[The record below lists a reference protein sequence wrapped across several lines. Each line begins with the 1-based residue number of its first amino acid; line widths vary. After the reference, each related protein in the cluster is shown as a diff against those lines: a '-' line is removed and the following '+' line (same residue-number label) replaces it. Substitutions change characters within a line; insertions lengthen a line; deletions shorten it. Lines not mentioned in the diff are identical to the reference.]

1 MRSYFFLRHP
11 FRGSA
16 LVIVLM
22 FMVLLIALALAFF
35 SRVTSDSLS
44 SAAYAAGVTVQTLGD
59 TAVNLAAAQVQYAT
73 RGQDSA
79 GNDLTWASQPGAI
92 RTYTSS
98 GAEST
103 VFKLYSAQNMAAPA
117 ATFKTDLAGEA
128 AASASA
134 SPALFT
140 DLNEPVLTSDTNGSI
155 TSNGVNYRAVY
166 PIFDPSALGAVDGLS
181 IGGSV
186 TPPAAAYNPVGSGNP
201 APMPTRWLYVLQDGS
216 VVNPVETGMGTVV
229 TVAGADRTT
238 NPIVGRIAFWTD
250 DDTSKVNVNTAG
262 EGSFWDTPHFE
273 GTTERNYAL
282 KQPVNNEFQ
291 RYPGH
296 PASVS
301 LTTVFPPA
309 VFPTVTGSNLISLA
323 PRLQNGGSNFG
334 NDTATSALSV
344 KQDRLFSTID
354 ELLYA
359 PARALNAAGLTR
371 DQVERAQFALTV
383 NSRAPETTL
392 FDTPRVSI
400 WPVHSDLAANA
411 ASPYTTAFDRL
422 SAFCSTLGNGYLF
435 HFQRTDC
442 NSASEA
448 STIARNGQLITY
460 LQNLTGREIP
470 GFGGNFLTKYGDDRD
485 QILAEI
491 FDYIRIVNP
500 FDDNLGGAGT
510 APAYAKT
517 GTRYGFTPGRS
528 NAGWY
533 YPGHGQIVPTKLSG
547 SARGF
552 GRFDT
557 VSEAALHLICV
568 ADASNPTSTGTAT
581 NPQMATYL
589 AANPLSANQKVL
601 QMAFYL
607 QMTDVAQNYDGIL
620 PNYTLDVSGLPGM
633 AVTGATP
640 ANPFPAGPFPGDPF
654 PTGANASYAYN
665 SYSNNVWCS
674 LWFGTVTGYRTLLA
688 VRQPPSWAKNDA
700 TPATSTSSSF
710 YTCYLTP
717 YSTYPFVSA
726 PFVITVPAG
735 TTTLDLSAC
744 TVTVKIYQGGS
755 TAVANLVQTLTLAF
769 PAATVPVP
777 LLTTSAV
784 GATTNQAPFDTGSY
798 AWPVLTQEEWWGFR
812 TRFGFSTRNPGS
824 GYDYEGGGCVIRRQF
839 DVVRS
844 LVPRWGDLRLLSALD
859 TVPSAY
865 FAPHPLYSS
874 TTQRIV
880 NTLAEGAGSAYVADQ
895 DVPPDTS
902 GTYNA
907 NSDLRRLV
915 SGARYDVNHR
925 PAISPDAAATA
936 FSERYM
942 DWDNGLP
949 RSLDGAW
956 INKPDEG
963 NIRGLTSTPPTIP
976 YFDSG
981 EQFAPSGATFF
992 TPNRIM
998 PSPGMFG
1005 SLPTRVRAS
1014 LAAANAGSPG
1024 TMRPWETL
1032 LFRPQTGHPG
1042 AASPPDHL
1050 WMDLVWMPTVEPYA
1064 ISEPFSTAGK
1074 INMNYQIVPFTN
1086 IRRTTALRAAMKNE
1100 QLTAVPTTDGTTYKT
1115 SATTS
1120 SYRFALNLDEAT
1132 GSLRQFEEKFAA
1144 PGRDL
1149 FRSATEI
1156 CSIYLVPGLKS
1167 DGTGAIESWSN
1178 NAAAET
1184 YWGTH
1189 KLTGDN
1195 SRERPYTNLYGKLT
1209 TKSNTYTVHYR
1220 VQLIKQTPKA
1230 TAGQWDETKGII
1242 QAEYRG
1248 SRQIERYIEPR
1259 DPALPDFAVNPTAK
1273 LSDFYRLRLLNNR
1286 RFSP

>member
-1 MRSYFFLRHP
+1 MERIMRSCFSLKHP

-35 SRVTSDSLS
+35 SRVTSDSVS

-73 RGQDSA
+73 RGQDSD
-79 GNDLTWASQPGAI
+79 GKDLTWASQPGAI

-98 GAEST
+98 GAESN

-128 AASASA
+128 AASGSA

-140 DLNEPVLTSDTNGSI
+140 DLNEPVLTSDTSGSI

-181 IGGSV
+181 IGGSL
-186 TPPAAAYNPVGSGNP
+186 TPPASSYNPVASGNP
-201 APMPTRWLYVLQDGS
+201 APMPTRWLYVLQDGT
-216 VVNPVETGMGTVV
+216 VVNPVDTGTGTVV

-273 GTTERNYAL
+273 GTTERNYSL

-291 RYPGH
+291 RYPAH

-301 LTTVFPPA
+301 LSGVFPS
-309 VFPTVTGSNLISLA
+309 VSGSNLISLA

-334 NDTATSALSV
+334 SVTSTVALPV

-359 PARALNAAGLTR
+359 PTRDINTAGLTR

-392 FDTPRVSI
+392 FDTPRISI
-400 WPVHSDLAANA
+400 WPVHSDLATNP

-491 FDYIRIVNP
+491 FDYIRMVNP

-510 APAYAKT
+510 AATSYSAT

-533 YPGHGQIVPTKLSG
+533 QAGHGQIVPTKLNG

-557 VSEAALHLICV
+557 ISEAALHLICV
-568 ADASNPTSTGTAT
+568 ADGSNATSAAAAT

-589 AANPLSANQKVL
+589 ASNPLSANQKVL

-607 QMTDVAQNYDGIL
+607 QMTNVAQNYDGIL
-620 PNYTLDVSGLPGM
+620 PNYTFDISGLPGM
-633 AVTGATP
+633 TVTGATP
-640 ANPFPAGPFPGDPF
+640 INPFPAG
-654 PTGANASYAYN
+654 ASATYAYN
-665 SYSNNVWCS
+665 SYASQVWHTR
-674 LWFGTVTGYRTLLA
+674 WFGTVSSHRPPLA
-688 VRQPPSWAKNDA
+688 KRLPPAWANNNSTA
-700 TPATSTSSSF
+700 ATSGF
-710 YTCYLTP
+710 A
-717 YSTYPFVSA
+717 YSAYPFVSV
-726 PFVITVPAG
+726 PFVITVPAA
-735 TTTLDLSAC
+735 TTTLSLGAC

-755 TAVANLVQTLTLAF
+755 TAAANLVQTLTLNF
-769 PAATVPVP
+769 PAATVPIP
-777 LLTTSAV
+777 LLTTSPVA
-784 GATTNQAPFDTGSY
+784 ADTSTPP
-798 AWPVLTQEEWWGFR
+798 AWPILNQEEWWGFR
-812 TRFGFSTRNPGS
+812 TRFAYALCNPGY

-844 LVPRWGDLRLLSALD
+844 LVPQWGDVRLISALD
-859 TVPSAY
+859 TVPATY
-865 FAPHPLYSS
+865 FVPHPLYSS

-880 NTLAEGAGSAYVADQ
+880 NTLTEASGSAYVPDQ
-895 DVPPDTS
+895 DVLPDTS
-902 GTYNA
+902 GTGHATYKA
-907 NSDLRRLV
+907 SSDLRRLV
-915 SGARYDVNHR
+915 SGALYDVKHR
-925 PAISPDAAATA
+925 PTISPDAAATA

-942 DWDNGLP
+942 DWDNGLA
-949 RSLDGAW
+949 SYLDGAW

-963 NIRGLTSTPPTIP
+963 NVLGLTSNPPKIP
-976 YFDSG
+976 DFDST

-1042 AASPPDHL
+1042 AASPADHL
-1050 WMDLVWMPTVEPYA
+1050 WMDLFWMPTVEPYA

-1100 QLTAVPTTDGTTYKT
+1100 MLTAVPTGDGANYKT
-1115 SATTS
+1115 TASTS
-1120 SYRFALNLDEAT
+1120 SYRFSLNLDETT
-1132 GSLRQFEEKFAA
+1132 GSLRQFEDKFAS

-1156 CSIYLVPGLKS
+1156 CKIYLVPNGQ
-1167 DGTGAIESWSN
+1167 SWSSN
-1178 NAAAET
+1178 TAAET
-1184 YWGTH
+1184 YWSTH

-1195 SRERPYTNLYGKLT
+1195 SRERPYANLYGKLT

-1220 VQLIKQTPKA
+1220 VQLIKQPVNA
-1230 TAGQWDETKGII
+1230 TAGQWDETKGTI

-1259 DPALPDFAVNPTAK
+1259 DPALPDFAGTPAAK